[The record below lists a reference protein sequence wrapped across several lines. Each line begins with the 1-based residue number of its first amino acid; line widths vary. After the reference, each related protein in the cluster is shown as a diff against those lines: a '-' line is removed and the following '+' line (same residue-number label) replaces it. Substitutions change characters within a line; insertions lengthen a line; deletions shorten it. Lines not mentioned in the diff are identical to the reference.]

1 MRKTC
6 GTWLMILG
14 ILLVLAAGAITG
26 YQFWTQHKA
35 GENAQLALEA
45 LEIPAPTEQPD
56 DSKAEQVPH
65 YVLNPDM
72 GMPEKVVDG
81 IAYVGMLE
89 IPALELQLPIISTT
103 TKDYLQT
110 APCRFSGSAY
120 LNNLVIG
127 AHNYGKHFGRIGTL
141 SYGDLVE
148 LTDMDGN
155 RFTYQVAD
163 IEILQPDQAELLS
176 SGEWPLSLYTCTMG
190 GRTRLTV
197 RCEAV

>member
-1 MRKTC
+1 
-6 GTWLMILG
+6 MILG

-45 LEIPAPTEQPD
+45 LEVPAPTEQPD

-89 IPALELQLPIISTT
+89 IPALS
-103 TKDYLQT
+103 
-110 APCRFSGSAY
+110 CSF
-120 LNNLVIG
+120 
-127 AHNYGKHFGRIGTL
+127 
-141 SYGDLVE
+141 
-148 LTDMDGN
+148 
-155 RFTYQVAD
+155 
-163 IEILQPDQAELLS
+163 LS
-176 SGEWPLSLYTCTMG
+176 SAPQPRIICRLPPVGSPAPLT
-190 GRTRLTV
+190 
-197 RCEAV
+197 